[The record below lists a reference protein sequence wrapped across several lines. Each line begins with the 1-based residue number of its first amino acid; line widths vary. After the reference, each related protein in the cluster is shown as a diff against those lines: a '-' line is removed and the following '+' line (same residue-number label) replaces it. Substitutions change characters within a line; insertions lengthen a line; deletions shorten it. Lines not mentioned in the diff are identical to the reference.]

1 MEKSINKMGTMP
13 VNKLMLTL
21 GAPMIISMVLQA
33 VYNIVDSAFVSNM
46 QGTGEMALN
55 ALTLAFPIQMLMVAV
70 SIGTGVGTNALLS
83 RCLGMGDSK
92 KAARVGGN
100 AMLLAIIIYVLCLI
114 FGIFGVGVYIGT
126 QTTNSQI
133 YDMATDY
140 LSICSVI
147 SMGIV
152 FFSIFE
158 KMLQATGLSLYSTVA
173 QVKGAAYATVIGQ
186 IASCIVALVFH
197 LKLNKSIKNG
207 IKYMKPSI
215 KIIGEIYAIGF
226 PAIIAQALMSAMT
239 YGFNIILVRIDEAMV
254 TAYGLFYKIQQFILF
269 AAFGLRDAITPIISF
284 NHGKGDKER
293 VKDGI
298 KYGMLYTFIIM
309 VIGIAL
315 LEIFALPF
323 SAVFGLSGTTQS
335 LCVSAMRI
343 IAVSFIFAGA
353 NIAYQGIFQAL
364 QSGIESLIISV
375 CRQILFVLPVAWG
388 FSFLAIQ
395 SMDNAW
401 LVWLTFPISEII
413 SAIIGTIFM
422 ISINKKK
429 VNTLSD

>member
-173 QVKGAAYATVIGQ
+173 QITGAVINIILDPIMIYGLFGLPQMGVKGAAYATVIGQ

-254 TAYGLFYKIQQFILF
+254 TAYGLFYKIQQL
-269 AAFGLRDAITPIISF
+269 
-284 NHGKGDKER
+284 
-293 VKDGI
+293 
-298 KYGMLYTFIIM
+298 
-309 VIGIAL
+309 
-315 LEIFALPF
+315 
-323 SAVFGLSGTTQS
+323 
-335 LCVSAMRI
+335 
-343 IAVSFIFAGA
+343 
-353 NIAYQGIFQAL
+353 
-364 QSGIESLIISV
+364 SLIHI
-375 CRQILFVLPVAWG
+375 
-388 FSFLAIQ
+388 
-395 SMDNAW
+395 
-401 LVWLTFPISEII
+401 
-413 SAIIGTIFM
+413 
-422 ISINKKK
+422 
-429 VNTLSD
+429 

>member
-1 MEKSINKMGTMP
+1 
-13 VNKLMLTL
+13 
-21 GAPMIISMVLQA
+21 
-33 VYNIVDSAFVSNM
+33 
-46 QGTGEMALN
+46 
-55 ALTLAFPIQMLMVAV
+55 
-70 SIGTGVGTNALLS
+70 
-83 RCLGMGDSK
+83 MGDSK

-100 AMLLAIIIYVLCLI
+100 AMFLAIIIYVLCLI

-140 LSICSVI
+140 LRICSVI

-173 QVKGAAYATVIGQ
+173 QIMGVKGAAYATVIGQ

-422 ISINKKK
+422 ININKKK
-429 VNTLSD
+429 VNTLSN